1 MAPVV
6 RPPRASWPRCVRSRD
21 GFDGKGVI
29 EGDPAALAG
38 TPSREQ
44 KIPVHLSIEEMA
56 KLLETPDR
64 GSPLGRR
71 DQAMLELFYASGLR
85 LSELTGLDLDDLN
98 LNARMVRVLGKG
110 RKERLVPMTQTAADA
125 IRAYLPDREKM
136 VRGGRGGLAPV
147 AAARGP
153 GPSARSTPSS

>member
-1 MAPVV
+1 M
-6 RPPRASWPRCVRSRD
+6 
-21 GFDGKGVI
+21 I

-98 LNARMVRVLGKG
+98 LS
-110 RKERLVPMTQTAADA
+110 
-125 IRAYLPDREKM
+125 RAWCGCWG
-136 VRGGRGGLAPV
+136 RGGRSGSC
-147 AAARGP
+147 R
-153 GPSARSTPSS
+153 

>member
-1 MAPVV
+1 
-6 RPPRASWPRCVRSRD
+6 
-21 GFDGKGVI
+21 
-29 EGDPAALAG
+29 
-38 TPSREQ
+38 
-44 KIPVHLSIEEMA
+44 MA

-98 LNARMVRVLGKG
+98 LSARMVRVLGKG

-125 IRAYLPDREKM
+125 IRAYLPDRETDGPESAQGACSPQSPVPRSG
-136 VRGGRGGLAPV
+136 VRVP
-147 AAARGP
+147 
-153 GPSARSTPSS
+153 STPSLSTTADSG